1 VPNLDFRVEG
11 AEVQEF
17 AAVPSLLFKLRV
29 ENLEEEPIRSVAL
42 NTQIR
47 IAATQRH
54 YDAVEQERLL
64 ELFGEPSRWKDTLRS
79 LLWTHTVLQVPA
91 FSGSTVADMPVPCT
105 YDLEVVA
112 AKYFY
117 ALEDGEVP
125 LEFLFSGTVFY
136 AGEDGRLQVARISW
150 EKEAEFRLPV
160 RVWKE
165 MMDHYFPNSAWIRLR
180 RDAFDQLYNYKIRK
194 GLPTW
199 EAAVEALL
207 RAGGRAVGGCGEED
221 RRCGALR
228 RIPAVALPPVGEKE
242 PAALDVRGSVSAGLQ
257 RGPGWGRPL
266 DHADPVPDVGG

>member
-1 VPNLDFRVEG
+1 MPDLDFRVEG
-11 AEVQEF
+11 AEVLEF
-17 AAVPSLLFKLRV
+17 AAVPSLLFKLRI
-29 ENLEEEPIRSVAL
+29 ENLEEDPIRSVAL

-47 IAATQRH
+47 IAATRRH
-54 YDAVEQERLL
+54 YDAAEQQRLL

-91 FSGSTVADMPVPCT
+91 FSGSTVADMPVSCT

-136 AGEDGRLQVARISW
+136 AGEGGRLQVERISW

-160 RVWKE
+160 RLWKE
-165 MMDHYFPNSAWIRLR
+165 MMEHYFPNSAWIRLR
-180 RDAFDQLYNYKIRK
+180 KDAFDRLYDYKIRK

-199 EAAVEALL
+199 EAALEALL
-207 RAGGRAVGGCGEED
+207 RASEQEVER
-221 RRCGALR
+221 
-228 RIPAVALPPVGEKE
+228 
-242 PAALDVRGSVSAGLQ
+242 
-257 RGPGWGRPL
+257 
-266 DHADPVPDVGG
+266 

>member
-1 VPNLDFRVEG
+1 MVPNLDFRVEG

-47 IAATQRH
+47 IAATQR
-54 YDAVEQERLL
+54 YYNTVEQERLL

-79 LLWTHTVLQVPA
+79 LLWTHTTLQVPA

-136 AGEDGRLQVARISW
+136 TGENDRLQVVRISW

-160 RVWKE
+160 RLWKE
-165 MMDHYFPNSAWIRLR
+165 MMDHYFPNSAWIRLH
-180 RDAFDQLYNYKIRK
+180 RDAFDQLYDYKIRE

-207 RAGGRAVGGCGEED
+207 RASEQEVER
-221 RRCGALR
+221 
-228 RIPAVALPPVGEKE
+228 
-242 PAALDVRGSVSAGLQ
+242 
-257 RGPGWGRPL
+257 
-266 DHADPVPDVGG
+266 

>member
-54 YDAVEQERLL
+54 YDPAEQERLL
-64 ELFGEPSRWKDTLRS
+64 ELFGEPHRWKDTLRS
-79 LLWTHTVLQVPA
+79 LLWTHTVLQVPR
-91 FSGSTVADMPVPCT
+91 FSGSTVVDMPVTCT

-112 AKYFY
+112 TKYFF
-117 ALEDGEVP
+117 ALENGEVP

-136 AGEDGRLQVARISW
+136 AAEGGRLQTARISW

-160 RVWKE
+160 QLWKE
-165 MMDHYFPNSAWIRLR
+165 MMERYFPNSAWIRLH
-180 RDAFDQLYNYKIRK
+180 RDAFDQLYDYKIRM

-199 EAAVEALL
+199 EATVEALL
-207 RAGGRAVGGCGEED
+207 RASEQGVE
-221 RRCGALR
+221 
-228 RIPAVALPPVGEKE
+228 
-242 PAALDVRGSVSAGLQ
+242 Q
-257 RGPGWGRPL
+257 
-266 DHADPVPDVGG
+266 

>member
-1 VPNLDFRVEG
+1 MPNLDFRVAG

-29 ENLEEEPIRSVAL
+29 ENLEEEPIRSLSL

-54 YDAVEQERLL
+54 YDSAEQERLL

-136 AGEDGRLQVARISW
+136 AGADGRLQVERIPW

-160 RVWKE
+160 RLWKE

-180 RDAFDQLYNYKIRK
+180 RDAFDRLYDYKVRK

-207 RAGGRAVGGCGEED
+207 RASEQEVKR
-221 RRCGALR
+221 
-228 RIPAVALPPVGEKE
+228 
-242 PAALDVRGSVSAGLQ
+242 
-257 RGPGWGRPL
+257 
-266 DHADPVPDVGG
+266 